1 MGFIIF
7 HLLFIW
13 VLLIFS
19 YKLLLKPIFIAE
31 RYVESTNCLHFLFKY
46 RPMQARNDNNTYNSN
61 NSSNI
66 SSLPTQYIESK
77 MKFPLDEPN
86 IQEK

>member
-1 MGFIIF
+1 
-7 HLLFIW
+7 
-13 VLLIFS
+13 
-19 YKLLLKPIFIAE
+19 
-31 RYVESTNCLHFLFKY
+31 
-46 RPMQARNDNNTYNSN
+46 MQARNDNNTYNSN

-77 MKFPLDEPN
+77 MKFPLDEAN